1 MVKNK
6 LRREISLYR
15 KDTRHESRRVNFLF
29 GLPSPFKIT
38 PPLLK

>member
-6 LRREISLYR
+6 LRKEIFLCR
-15 KDTRHESRRVNFLF
+15 KDTRHESSRVNCLF